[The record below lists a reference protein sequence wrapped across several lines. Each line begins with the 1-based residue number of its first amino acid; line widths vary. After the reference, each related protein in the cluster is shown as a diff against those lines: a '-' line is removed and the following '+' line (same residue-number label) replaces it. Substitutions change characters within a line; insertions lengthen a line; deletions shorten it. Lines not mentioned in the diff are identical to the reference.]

1 MYLNNCT
8 STNYSCYKTK
18 GMNNRISL
26 VADRDS
32 GGQLRFHLSTWPIG
46 VPSKQDTCMC
56 HCQGDT
62 A

>member
-1 MYLNNCT
+1 
-8 STNYSCYKTK
+8 
-18 GMNNRISL
+18 MNKIISL

-32 GGQLRFHLSTWPIG
+32 GGQLHFRLSTWPIG

-62 A
+62 AWHTAQVHNLHDQW